1 MEKDYTI
8 YDIKRMA
15 RQYGF
20 RFYQG
25 KGYCYFFAVNNLD
38 IFLNCDSV
46 EVCYW
51 DQAEL
56 AFWER
61 ELIWKIQNEL
71 SFNNC
76 EIYENSQYWK
86 HYEERA
92 KTLQK

>member
-1 MEKDYTI
+1 MKDYTI

-15 RQYGF
+15 KEYGF
-20 RFYQG
+20 HFYQG
-25 KGYCYFFAVNNLD
+25 KGYCYFFPVDDNDVL
-38 IFLNCDSV
+38 FYSDSV
-46 EVCYW
+46 AICKW
-51 DQAEL
+51 HHDDL
-56 AFWER
+56 NFWER